1 MLGWL
6 LLAALGVLAA
16 LLGRR
21 LFAGYPGPAGEHL
34 AARELATAA
43 AAADAFFPPG
53 GSIPQS
59 GSDAGVPAYLDR
71 YVGAIPR
78 RVGLLVRALLL
89 LVEHATLVLPGPG
102 PGGWR
107 RFSRLDAW
115 QREAVL
121 EGWRTSRLF
130 PRRLVFTS
138 LRALVT
144 LGYFA
149 DAAVLRRLGLAPY
162 ALSTPVCAA
171 DLLYPPAGRPRSAI
185 RYGPDDLTPPSDGTP
200 IDLEGPLHPDY
211 RSAGGPAA

>member
-6 LLAALGVLAA
+6 LLVALGGLAA

-21 LFAGYPGPAGEHL
+21 LFAGYRGPAGAHL
-34 AARELATAA
+34 APRELATVT

-59 GSDAGVPAYLDR
+59 GSEAGVPAYLDR

-78 RVGLLVRALLL
+78 RVGLLIRALLL
-89 LVEHATLVLPGPG
+89 LVEHATLAFPGPG
-102 PGGWR
+102 PGGRR
-107 RFSRLDAW
+107 RFSSLDAR
-115 QREAVL
+115 QRAAVL
-121 EGWRTSRLF
+121 EGWRSSRLF

-149 DAAVLRRLGLAPY
+149 DPAVLRRLELAPY
-162 ALSTPVCAA
+162 ALSTPVCPA
-171 DLLYPPAGRPRSAI
+171 DLLYPPVGRPRSAI

-200 IDLEGPLHPDY
+200 IDLQGPLHPDY
-211 RSAGGPAA
+211 RSPGEPGA